1 MIPFLD
7 LKYINKLYIDEI
19 KDAILDVLNSGW
31 FILGE
36 NVKNFEISEVNPLK
50 ELGDFST
57 IEDSYNK
64 IGYGRFFN
72 KITIKNKFVLKKSID
87 KNYSH
92 LIKKEQKELMLKLE
106 KLEFFPEKNIAA

>member
-1 MIPFLD
+1 MSYFQKNNHQLNHISKSTATHSTLIID
-7 LKYINKLYIDEI
+7 NKSS
-19 KDAILDVLNSGW
+19 V
-31 FILGE
+31 
-36 NVKNFEISEVNPLK
+36 NFKTSELNPLK

-72 KITIKNKFVLKKSID
+72 KITIKDKYVLKKSID

-92 LIKKEQKELMLKLE
+92 LIKK
-106 KLEFFPEKNIAA
+106 FPIIPL